1 MATGLSR
8 VHPICLITSMIT
20 DQFGQPEV
28 LSPICDILG
37 FLKIKI
43 QEIPRDIFARREIS
57 HLTASARW
65 RGLSYCTVLLPIE
78 IRTVESQSDLLL

>member
-1 MATGLSR
+1 
-8 VHPICLITSMIT
+8 MIT

-28 LSPICDILG
+28 LSLICDILG

-78 IRTVESQSDLLL
+78 IRTVESQSDLRILL